1 MTDSAKSVAVIGGS
15 FLGSELA
22 TAMAFKGNPVE
33 ISGISHCKNMPMQY
47 TETFVKL

>member
-33 ISGISHCKNMPMQY
+33 ISGISHYENTPRQY
-47 TETFVKL
+47 TDF